1 MSTTTAPTPLPVR
14 PPRAPEAPDPVL
26 DAPRPATKGAM
37 LFGAIVMVGFFGGFM
52 AWATQAPLAEAA
64 IAPGVIK
71 VEGQRRTLQHLEGG
85 VVREIL
91 VRDGDRVRAG
101 QVVMRLDGI
110 QADTAREALRAQHVA
125 LLAQSLRLAAEA
137 AGERELIFPPA
148 MRDSAVA
155 RTREAMAGQTAL
167 FLARQASLESQLAV
181 IQTRETQARA
191 TIAAAEGQLRA
202 ARRQLELIVQEEA
215 MRRGLMNQG
224 LSRLT
229 ELLAVQRARA
239 GIEGQLDELQ
249 GTITRAEAAIEEAR
263 GQARAARDQRLQEVG
278 AEARDVA
285 TRLTDVE
292 ERLRAADDVAE
303 RREILAPEEGVVV
316 NLRLFTVGGVV
327 RPGDPVMD
335 LVPTQDRLVA
345 ELNVQPMD
353 IDVVHPGL
361 RAEIRLPAFR
371 QRLVPYLDG
380 TVTFVAADVTIDPQT
395 RASHYRAF
403 IEIDREQL
411 ARLPGVFLTP
421 GMPVEGH
428 IMIGQRTFWRYI
440 TQPLRDSLHRA
451 FSEP

>member
-1 MSTTTAPTPLPVR
+1 MRAASPAPLPSRGR
-14 PPRAPEAPDPVL
+14 PQAAEPDPVL
-26 DAPRPATKGAM
+26 DAPRPATRGAM
-37 LFGAIVMVGFFGGFM
+37 LFGTLVMVGFFGGFM

-91 VRDGDRVRAG
+91 VREGDRVRAG
-101 QVVMRLDGI
+101 QVVMRLDSI
-110 QADTAREALRAQHVA
+110 QAESQREALRAQQAA
-125 LLAQSLRLAAEA
+125 LLAQSARLAAEA
-137 AGERELIFPPA
+137 AGERELFFPA
-148 MRDSAVA
+148 ALRDSPSA
-155 RTREAMAGQTAL
+155 RAREAMAGQAAL
-167 FLARQASLESQLAV
+167 FLARQSALESQLAV
-181 IQTRETQARA
+181 IATREAQARA

-202 ARRQLELIVQEEA
+202 TRRQLELIVQEEA
-215 MRRGLMNQG
+215 MRRGLVNQG

-239 GIEGQLDELQ
+239 GLEGQLEELAGQ
-249 GTITRAEAAIEEAR
+249 ISRAEAAIDEAR
-263 GQARAARDQRLQEVG
+263 GQARALRDQRLQEVG
-278 AEARDVA
+278 AEAREVA
-285 TRLTDVE
+285 SRLAEVE
-292 ERLRAADDVAE
+292 ERLRAAEDVAE
-303 RREILAPEEGVVV
+303 RREILAPEDGVVL
-316 NLRLFTVGGVV
+316 NLRLVTIGGVV

-345 ELNVQPMD
+345 EVNVQPMD

-371 QRLVPYLDG
+371 QRLVPFLDG
-380 TVTFVAADVTIDPQT
+380 TVTFVAADVTVDPQT
-395 RASHYRAF
+395 RASHYRTH

-421 GMPVEGH
+421 GMPVEAH
-428 IMIGQRTFWRYI
+428 IMTGQRTFWRYI